1 MSAKKEPSES
11 IWNIPPGKIP
21 LYLLLFVLLTLIG
34 IVAVAFSNNNGIVGI
49 YEGIGKVG
57 FASAIAAYV
66 VVRFDEVL
74 VVIGVWVMDLVDY
87 YRDHLAQKRQEREE
101 RAQQE
106 RQAEL
111 EQAWQEG
118 WDEAMKAMQAKD
130 SDQDG
135 NHATSKEPSD

>member
-1 MSAKKEPSES
+1 
-11 IWNIPPGKIP
+11 
-21 LYLLLFVLLTLIG
+21 
-34 IVAVAFSNNNGIVGI
+34 
-49 YEGIGKVG
+49 
-57 FASAIAAYV
+57 
-66 VVRFDEVL
+66 
-74 VVIGVWVMDLVDY
+74 MDLVDY

-135 NHATSKEPSD
+135 NHAASKEPSD